1 MVNVS
6 HAPYMTTSSPRS
18 RVEHIWSVC
27 NCARAG
33 ESHTVCSTTAY
44 SHLSKLHLDM
54 YSIPLTQPQTTSA
67 LFAMQSRVA
76 RRMAKK
82 AIDDDINTFIHS
94 IYNDITEQRTSVEHH
109 IPNLKAN
116 IDTMRSSPGY
126 STSHETQPTGMLMQ
140 VKGLPRLCKNYYFD
154 LEELESIFERD

>member
-1 MVNVS
+1 
-6 HAPYMTTSSPRS
+6 
-18 RVEHIWSVC
+18 
-27 NCARAG
+27 
-33 ESHTVCSTTAY
+33 
-44 SHLSKLHLDM
+44 
-54 YSIPLTQPQTTSA
+54 
-67 LFAMQSRVA
+67 
-76 RRMAKK
+76 MAKK

-154 LEELESIFERD
+154 LEELESIFERDWRDERLESQPATVRLVEGHTYNFRVFAGDVQYG